1 MNYGEIQAETAR
13 LKDEYGDL
21 FDAVAEILFRHDPV
35 GINFEDN
42 LDEYYPEAE
51 TILPLLKTCH
61 SIEDVMAAVHREF
74 QRWFD
79 PSLAG
84 SKDRYRKIAEEIW
97 GLWQKRSRPLDMSE
111 AS

>member
-1 MNYGEIQAETAR
+1 
-13 LKDEYGDL
+13 LKAEYGDL
-21 FDAVAEILFRHDPV
+21 FEAVLFRHDPI

-42 LDEYYPEAE
+42 LDEYYPEVE

-61 SIEDVMAAVHREF
+61 SVEDVMAAVHREF

-84 SKDRYRKIAEEIW
+84 SKEGYRRIAEEIW
-97 GLWQKRSRPLDMSE
+97 SLWQKWSRPLDLSG